1 MTTHTAD
8 LGHRFD
14 TAHAARALAQR
25 FLPLDH
31 ASASAARP
39 DWLTRLAAWAER
51 QPNHHRL
58 GSCWT
63 LQR

>member
-1 MTTHTAD
+1 MTTHTAEI
-8 LGHRFD
+8 GRHFD
-14 TAHAARALAQR
+14 MPRATRALAQR
-25 FLPLDH
+25 FMPLDRQ
-31 ASASAARP
+31 AAAARP
-39 DWLTRLAAWAER
+39 DWLTRLATWAER